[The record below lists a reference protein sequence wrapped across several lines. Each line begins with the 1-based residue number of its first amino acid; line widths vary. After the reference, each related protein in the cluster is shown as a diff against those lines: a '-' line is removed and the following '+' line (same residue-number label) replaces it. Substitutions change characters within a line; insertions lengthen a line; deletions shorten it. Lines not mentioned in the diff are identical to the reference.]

1 MKYNQAYGFGHYDSN
16 KSIIDQKNFFVAIPY
31 GANKKPINGS
41 EFTDFELS
49 TMLTILSYFSSNIRS
64 EDVLLCITVIEKQ
77 LSVFNNLD
85 KKSYIKNTS
94 FIDRLL
100 NNEFDIENIAYLSPQ
115 EINKEHWKKYIDR
128 QSANDEF
135 LYSRT
140 AGIRTTEFKCGRC
153 KEKNCTY
160 YQLQVRCSDEPMT
173 TFVNCLNCG
182 NKWSFN

>member
-1 MKYNQAYGFGHYDSN
+1 MARQLCVNKFNTLIDNIEISKNIENSIYNFTLDQSKIKGIEPNIDDKYFKRIYVN
-16 KSIIDQKNFFVAIPY
+16 KII
-31 GANKKPINGS
+31 
-41 EFTDFELS
+41 TL
-49 TMLTILSYFSSNIRS
+49 
-64 EDVLLCITVIEKQ
+64 
-77 LSVFNNLD
+77 FNNLD
-85 KKSYIKNTS
+85 KKSYIKNSS

-100 NNEFDIENIAYLSPQ
+100 NNDFDVENIAYLSPQ

>member
-1 MKYNQAYGFGHYDSN
+1 MARQLCVNKFNTLIDNIEIS
-16 KSIIDQKNFFVAIPY
+16 KSIENSIYNFTLDQSKIKGIEPNIDDKYFKRIYV
-31 GANKKPINGS
+31 NKI
-41 EFTDFELS
+41 
-49 TMLTILSYFSSNIRS
+49 
-64 EDVLLCITVIEKQ
+64 IT
-77 LSVFNNLD
+77 LFNNLD
-85 KKSYIKNTS
+85 KKSYIKNSS

-100 NNEFDIENIAYLSPQ
+100 NNDFDIENIAYLSPQ